1 MDNPN
6 TTEVLPQEG
15 VRSSKKKTLVT
26 ATIVVLII
34 GGLFY
39 LGWKNFA
46 ILDQFVNGRYTPTP
60 SPTFTATSTS
70 TPTVTPLPTIT
81 PTPSPTSLPASAFR
95 VATLSALVPPAPPIA
110 IDAVVLNDDKNV
122 IAEPDFSTLSWY
134 PSSNLGVPTGENS
147 EPFFATF
154 AAGKATWSMDVPL
167 DPGIYELMILDTLY
181 ASAGP
186 LTYLVESGTAPL
198 QPLLGTNAIT
208 LLSSQGEEPQRM
220 NTWRSIGTYEI
231 NTPDNNLSI
240 STSWNVRDERSIVA
254 IDRVLIARYPD
265 SSRDFISQLPAGE
278 QRYIVDDLQAVID
291 TREII
296 YNSNVQPAWGDQYQM
311 LVNPGYDSTI
321 TWSTLDRVP
330 IGRYEVLIWI
340 PKVTASGDI
349 TLQILVDGEALS
361 GEITVN
367 EASLA
372 GNVWGSLGVWE
383 TPLIYEKPVR
393 LSVKMTIPSGTPGD
407 VNIDA
412 VAFIKLP

>member
-1 MDNPN
+1 MDNQNNSDKPEHVN
-6 TTEVLPQEG
+6 TQSG
-15 VRSSKKKTLVT
+15 KKRTLLT
-26 ATIVVLII
+26 LALIMLII
-34 GGLFY
+34 GGIVY
-39 LGWKNFA
+39 LGWRNFT

-60 SPTFTATSTS
+60 SPTFTATTTS

-81 PTPSPTSLPASAFR
+81 PTPSPTPLPASAFR
-95 VATLSALVPPAPPIA
+95 VQTLAALVPPPPPIT
-110 IDAVVLNDDKNV
+110 IDAIVLNDDKNV
-122 IAEPDFSTLSWY
+122 VAEPDFGAISWY

-154 AAGKATWSMDVPL
+154 AAGRATWSMDVAL
-167 DPGIYELMILDTLY
+167 NPGIYELFIMDTLY

-186 LTYLVESGTAPL
+186 LTYSVDAGNAPL
-198 QPLLGTNAIT
+198 QPLLGTNSIT
-208 LLSSQGEEPQRM
+208 LLSSQGEAPQRM

-231 NTPDNNLSI
+231 NNPDNKLSI
-240 STSWNVRDERSIVA
+240 STSWDVRDERSIVA
-254 IDRVLIARYPD
+254 IDRALIARYPD
-265 SSRDFISQLPAGE
+265 SSRQFISQLPAGE

-340 PKVTASGDI
+340 PKVAASGDI
-349 TLQILVDGEALS
+349 TLQFLVNDEALA

-367 EASLA
+367 EASLP

-393 LSVKMTIPSGTPGD
+393 LSVKMSIPSGTSGEI
-407 VNIDA
+407 NIDA

>member
-1 MDNPN
+1 MDNQNNSDKPEHVN
-6 TTEVLPQEG
+6 TQSGIKRTFLTPALIM
-15 VRSSKKKTLVT
+15 LV
-26 ATIVVLII
+26 I
-34 GGLFY
+34 GSLVY
-39 LGWKNFA
+39 LGWRNFA

-60 SPTFTATSTS
+60 SPTFTATTTS
-70 TPTVTPLPTIT
+70 TPTVTPQPTIT
-81 PTPSPTSLPASAFR
+81 PTPSPTPLPASAFR
-95 VATLSALVPPAPPIA
+95 VQTLAALVPPPPPIT
-110 IDAVVLNDDKNV
+110 IDAIVLNDDKNV
-122 IAEPDFSTLSWY
+122 VAEPDFGSISWY

-154 AAGKATWSMDVPL
+154 AAGRATWSMDVAL
-167 DPGIYELMILDTLY
+167 NTGIYELFIMDTLY

-186 LTYLVESGTAPL
+186 LTYIVDAGNAPL

-208 LLSSQGEEPQRM
+208 LLSSQGEAPQRM

-231 NTPDNNLSI
+231 NNPDNKLSI
-240 STSWNVRDERSIVA
+240 STSWDVRDERSIVA
-254 IDRVLIARYPD
+254 IDRALIARYPD
-265 SSRDFISQLPAGE
+265 SSRQFISQLPAGE

-340 PKVTASGDI
+340 PKVAASGDI
-349 TLQILVDGEALS
+349 TLQFLVNDEALA

-367 EASLA
+367 EASLP

-393 LSVKMTIPSGTPGD
+393 LSVKMSIPSGTAGEI
-407 VNIDA
+407 NIDA